1 MCFMCDI
8 FTLSNLCICDLV
20 MFRLFRKGTSNSVFI
35 FFLRITNAFFFVVV
49 AKSPTKQKKKTK
61 SQERSRKCCLA
72 TGELAAMVTPHL
84 STSSLNK
91 QKRDVERQSPS
102 AA

>member
-8 FTLSNLCICDLV
+8 FTLSNLCICDLA

-49 AKSPTKQKKKTK
+49 AKSPTKQKKK
-61 SQERSRKCCLA
+61 QNLRRGA
-72 TGELAAMVTPHL
+72 G
-84 STSSLNK
+84 
-91 QKRDVERQSPS
+91 S
-102 AA
+102 AAWQPGNWLPW

>member
-1 MCFMCDI
+1 MCIMCDI
-8 FTLSNLCICDLV
+8 FTLSNLCICDLA
-20 MFRLFRKGTSNSVFI
+20 MFCLFRKGTSDSVFI
-35 FFLRITNAFFFVVV
+35 FFADNKRFLFCSCCQITN
-49 AKSPTKQKKKTK
+49 KTKKKTK

-72 TGELAAMVTPHL
+72 TGEPAAMVTPHL

-91 QKRDVERQSPS
+91 QKRDVEQQSPS